1 MECTRFTTL
10 PFPVFLCTEPGSEL
24 SNAPMTL
31 IKIFSVTSVIIM
43 KTSDSQRD
51 MQ

>member
-31 IKIFSVTSVIIM
+31 IKVFSVTSVIAM

-51 MQ
+51 MK